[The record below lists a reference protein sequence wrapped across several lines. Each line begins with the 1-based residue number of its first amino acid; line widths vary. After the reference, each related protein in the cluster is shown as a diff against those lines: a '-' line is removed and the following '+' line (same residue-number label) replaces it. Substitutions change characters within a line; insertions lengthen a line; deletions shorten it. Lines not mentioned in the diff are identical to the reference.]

1 MEAGMM
7 NGATLAFIGDAV
19 FELMSRTYVLEHGS
33 KQPDRLHKHNTSI
46 VNAAAQSAMIGVL
59 VERLT
64 EEELGIYKRG
74 RNASTATSAKHQT
87 IGDYRRATG
96 LEALFG
102 YLYLSGQ
109 TERAKELFEAG
120 IEALRT
126 DAPAEDNAK
135 AMTAEAEAAEAPL
148 G

>member
-19 FELMSRTYVLEHGS
+19 FELLSRSYVLEHGS
-33 KQPDRLHKHNTSI
+33 KQPDRLHKHNTAI
-46 VNAAAQSAMIGVL
+46 VNAAAQSAMFGVIQDKL
-59 VERLT
+59 S

-74 RNASTATSAKHQT
+74 RNASTATTAKNQT

-102 YLYLSGQ
+102 YLYLTDQ
-109 TERAKELFEAG
+109 KDRARELFELG
-120 IEALRT
+120 TKAL
-126 DAPAEDNAK
+126 EHSCV
-135 AMTAEAEAAEAPL
+135 E
-148 G
+148 

>member
-1 MEAGMM
+1 MM

-19 FELMSRTYVLEHGS
+19 FELLSRSYVLEHGS
-33 KQPDRLHKHNTSI
+33 KQPDRLHKHNTAI
-46 VNAAAQSAMIGVL
+46 VNAAAQSAIFGAIEDKL
-59 VERLT
+59 S

-102 YLYLSGQ
+102 YLYL
-109 TERAKELFEAG
+109 TEQKDRAWELFELG
-120 IEALRT
+120 VRALE
-126 DAPAEDNAK
+126 ED
-135 AMTAEAEAAEAPL
+135 TAAE

>member
-19 FELMSRTYVLEHGS
+19 FELLSRSYVLEHGS
-33 KQPDRLHKHNTSI
+33 KQPDRLHKHNTAI
-46 VNAAAQSAMIGVL
+46 VNAAAQSAMLGAIEDKL
-59 VERLT
+59 S

-74 RNASTATSAKHQT
+74 RNASTATSARHQT

-102 YLYLSGQ
+102 YLYL
-109 TERAKELFEAG
+109 TEQKDRAKDLFMLGLESLEEG
-120 IEALRT
+120 
-126 DAPAEDNAK
+126 
-135 AMTAEAEAAEAPL
+135 AADEQ
-148 G
+148 

>member
-19 FELMSRTYVLEHGS
+19 FELLSRSYVLEHGS
-33 KQPDRLHKHNTSI
+33 KQPDRLHKHNTAI
-46 VNAAAQSAMIGVL
+46 VNAAAQSAMLGAIEDKL
-59 VERLT
+59 S

-74 RNASTATSAKHQT
+74 RNASTATSARHQT

-102 YLYLSGQ
+102 YLYL
-109 TERAKELFEAG
+109 TEQKDRAKELFMIGLESLEEG
-120 IEALRT
+120 
-126 DAPAEDNAK
+126 
-135 AMTAEAEAAEAPL
+135 AADEQ
-148 G
+148 

>member
-19 FELMSRTYVLEHGS
+19 FELLSRSYVLEHGS
-33 KQPDRLHKHNTSI
+33 KQPDRLHKHNTAI
-46 VNAAAQSAMIGVL
+46 VNAAAQSAMLGAIEDKL
-59 VERLT
+59 S

-74 RNASTATSAKHQT
+74 RNASTATSARHQT

-102 YLYLSGQ
+102 YLYL
-109 TERAKELFEAG
+109 TEQEDRAKELFMLGLESLEEG
-120 IEALRT
+120 
-126 DAPAEDNAK
+126 
-135 AMTAEAEAAEAPL
+135 AADEQ
-148 G
+148 

>member
-19 FELMSRTYVLEHGS
+19 FELLSRSYVLEHGS
-33 KQPDRLHKHNTSI
+33 KQPDRLHKHNTAI
-46 VNAAAQSAMIGVL
+46 VNAAAQSAMLGVIQDKL
-59 VERLT
+59 S

-74 RNASTATSAKHQT
+74 RNASTATTAKNQT

-102 YLYLSGQ
+102 YLYLTDQ
-109 TERAKELFEAG
+109 KDRARELFELG
-120 IEALRT
+120 TKAL
-126 DAPAEDNAK
+126 EHSCV
-135 AMTAEAEAAEAPL
+135 E
-148 G
+148 

>member
-1 MEAGMM
+1 M

-19 FELMSRTYVLEHGS
+19 FELLSRSYVLEHGS
-33 KQPDRLHKHNTSI
+33 KQPDRLHKHNTAI
-46 VNAAAQSAMIGVL
+46 VNAAAQSAMFGAIEDKL
-59 VERLT
+59 S

-102 YLYLSGQ
+102 YLYL
-109 TERAKELFEAG
+109 TEQKDRARELFMLGLESLV
-120 IEALRT
+120 E
-126 DAPAEDNAK
+126 DA
-135 AMTAEAEAAEAPL
+135 AAEQYIADNIR
-148 G
+148 

>member
-19 FELMSRTYVLEHGS
+19 FELLSRSYVLEHGS
-33 KQPDRLHKHNTSI
+33 KQPDRLHKHNTAI
-46 VNAAAQSAMIGVL
+46 VNAAAQSAMLGAIEDKL
-59 VERLT
+59 S

-74 RNASTATSAKHQT
+74 RNASTATSARHQT

-102 YLYLSGQ
+102 YLYL
-109 TERAKELFEAG
+109 TEQEDRAKELFMLGLESL
-120 IEALRT
+120 E
-126 DAPAEDNAK
+126 ES
-135 AMTAEAEAAEAPL
+135 AADEQ
-148 G
+148 

>member
-19 FELMSRTYVLEHGS
+19 FELLSRSYVLEHGS
-33 KQPDRLHKHNTSI
+33 KQPDRLHKHNTAI
-46 VNAAAQSAMIGVL
+46 VNAAAQSAMLGAIEDKL
-59 VERLT
+59 S

-74 RNASTATSAKHQT
+74 RNASTATSARHQT

-102 YLYLSGQ
+102 YLYL
-109 TERAKELFEAG
+109 TEQKDRAKELFMLGLESLEEG
-120 IEALRT
+120 
-126 DAPAEDNAK
+126 
-135 AMTAEAEAAEAPL
+135 AADEQ
-148 G
+148 